1 MEQGEGAEKEEE
13 QVDSRELI
21 LLSSEP
27 AESLA
32 EVKEFDVYVHL
43 THTVL
48 QCLLHITQDSSEVYN
63 INKSLF
69 FFFFLSLLLFLC
81 LGLNIKSLSPWF

>member
-1 MEQGEGAEKEEE
+1 MEQGERGAKEEE
-13 QVDSRELI
+13 QTDSREQI

-27 AESLA
+27 AETIA

-48 QCLLHITQDSSEVYN
+48 QCLLYIR
-63 INKSLF
+63 
-69 FFFFLSLLLFLC
+69 
-81 LGLNIKSLSPWF
+81 